1 MEQNSFETIDQLK
14 NASLNSQKVVAAIN
28 AASEANAAHW
38 KESSILHNITGAT
51 LQWSTPHTKDVL
63 PLDRWQTLRNTL
75 SEEGLELS
83 YWFVTV
89 TADSHVWTLFNPFC
103 SREFQVVFK
112 PNSAKIAGFRYKVL
126 ENEATNIFTS
136 QLLEAVLL
144 NQS

>member
-14 NASLNSQKVVAAIN
+14 NTSLNSHKVVAAIN

-38 KESSILHNITGAT
+38 KESSILHNITGAA
-51 LQWSTPHTKDVL
+51 LQWTTPNGPNIF
-63 PLDRWQTLRNTL
+63 PLTRWEAARQTL
-75 SEEGLELS
+75 SDVGLDLD

-89 TADSHVWTLFNPFC
+89 TADTHVWNLLNPFC
-103 SREFQVVFK
+103 SREFQMVFK
-112 PNSAKIAGFRYKVL
+112 PNSAQIVGFRYKVL
-126 ENEATNIFTS
+126 ENESTRVFTS

>member
-28 AASEANAAHW
+28 SASEANAAHW

-51 LQWSTPHTKDVL
+51 LQWTTPHTKDTFSL
-63 PLDRWQTLRNTL
+63 KRWQAVRQTL
-75 SEEGLELS
+75 SSEGLDLS

-89 TADSHVWTLFNPFC
+89 TADSHVWNLLNPFC

-112 PNSAKIAGFRYKVL
+112 PTSAKIAGYRYKVL
-126 ENEATNIFTS
+126 ENEATSVFTP